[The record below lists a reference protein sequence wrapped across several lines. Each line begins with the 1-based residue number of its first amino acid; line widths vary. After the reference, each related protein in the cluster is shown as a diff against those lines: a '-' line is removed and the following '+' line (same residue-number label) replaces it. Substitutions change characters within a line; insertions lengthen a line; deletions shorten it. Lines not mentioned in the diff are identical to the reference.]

1 MDIIFREFWGI
12 FAVAQQIIN
21 GNNQLHW
28 SFSLTLTLNNSGGR
42 FDFIFLE

>member
-1 MDIIFREFWGI
+1 MDIIFCEFWGI

-28 SFSLTLTLNNSGGR
+28 SFSLMQLQITVVVDLILY
-42 FDFIFLE
+42 F